1 MLISF
6 LLNLTPERDA
16 TAREHL
22 GRACYAEVLYT
33 MERRDP
39 DLAHAIHDRKGH
51 KPLTCSGLIGGV
63 QQPNGIRLRQGEACA
78 VRITALNEPTA
89 ACLAAV
95 FWQSRPS
102 SLALQGIPF
111 AVTGVTCDEKVD
123 AWTGQTSYEA
133 LAAPLFSPTPPP
145 QQVTL
150 EFVTPTSFRRKEMN
164 MPFPLPEL
172 VFGSLAD
179 KWNFFANTVLSDD
192 LRRFA
197 EEKVAVSR
205 LRLDSYA
212 VEQKN
217 AALHMGSIGR
227 VTYAITGGD
236 RYWQAAVEVLAGFAL
251 YSGVGVKT
259 TTGMGQVR
267 RIG

>member
-6 LLNLTPERDA
+6 LLNLTPEHDA

-22 GRACYAEVLYT
+22 GRACYAEVLRT

-63 QQPNGIRLRQGEACA
+63 QQPSGIRLREGDACA
-78 VRITALNEPTA
+78 LRITALNEPTA

-95 FWQSRPS
+95 FWQTRPAS
-102 SLALQGIPF
+102 WTLQGIRF
-111 AVTGVTCDEKVD
+111 AVTGVTCDEKQD
-123 AWTGQTSYEA
+123 AWTGQTTYEA
-133 LAAPLFSPTPPP
+133 LSSRLFSTKAAP

-150 EFVTPTSFRRKEMN
+150 EYATPTSFRRKDMN

-179 KWNFFANTVLSDD
+179 KWNFFASTVLSDD
-192 LRRFA
+192 LRRYA

-205 LRLDSYA
+205 LKLDSYA

-217 AALHMGSIGR
+217 AALHMGSTGR

-236 RYWQAAVEVLAGFAL
+236 RYWQVALEVLADFAL